1 MNGFAPV
8 LFAVI
13 WIIFVSVFFKGA
25 KNAKRSAN
33 VKKPPEFTP
42 TPVPRTV
49 PREAKKKVSA
59 RPAKN
64 YKGVSIKDSS
74 NNMFLEDRNNDWL
87 AKQIKEER
95 KILSRSDML
104 DLGAAHE
111 KACQADQ
118 LRRLHVLEHDDSI
131 DTAQSR

>member
-1 MNGFAPV
+1 MNRIAPV
-8 LFAVI
+8 LSAVI
-13 WIIFVSVFFKGA
+13 WLIIVSAFFKGV
-25 KNAKRSAN
+25 KKAKRSAN

-42 TPVPRTV
+42 PPVPREI
-49 PREAKKKVSA
+49 PRIAQKKVSA
-59 RPAKN
+59 RPSRI

-95 KILSRSDML
+95 RIISRSDML

-118 LRRLHVLEHDDSI
+118 LRRLHILEHNSSI
-131 DTAQSR
+131 DTAEKK